1 MRQPLIYDVLH
12 TEGDF
17 YLGNETAKGQVSEKE
32 GGNLETLTKN
42 DKLSDGSSRRKT
54 GKENGLSR
62 PKSKRAK
69 KGKIRPSIYFLLH
82 QGTLG

>member
-32 GGNLETLTKN
+32 GGNLEALTKN

-69 KGKIRPSIYFLLH
+69 KGKIRPSIYFRFHL
-82 QGTLG
+82 GTLG